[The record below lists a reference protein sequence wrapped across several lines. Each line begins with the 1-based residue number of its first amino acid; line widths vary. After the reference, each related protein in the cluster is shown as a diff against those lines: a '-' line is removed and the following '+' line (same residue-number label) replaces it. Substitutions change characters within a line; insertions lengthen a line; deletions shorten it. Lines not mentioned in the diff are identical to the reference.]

1 MHETQLGFAPSHRVF
16 RTRQISQ
23 AIEARLRGK
32 LWGSDMN
39 LTGLW
44 GRSGE
49 LRSRLSDWPSD
60 GGGEYLGSGGK
71 GSLLCITGD

>member
-1 MHETQLGFAPSHRVF
+1 M
-16 RTRQISQ
+16 
-23 AIEARLRGK
+23 K
-32 LWGSDMN
+32 

-49 LRSRLSDWPSD
+49 LRSRLSDSPSD
-60 GGGEYLGSGGK
+60 SDGVYLKSGGK